1 MSDWISVSQA
11 VAHYKVSEKTLYN
24 RIKKNKIHSK
34 MEHGRRWIYIG
45 PNNSSEPT
53 VETNGKSSEPT
64 VKNYNKSSESTVKT
78 NNNGSES
85 TEPVNKSALEVKHL
99 KEKIKLIESQISSYE
114 EQIVGNKNQVDE
126 LLKQQDQ
133 AQQIMA
139 MQQKTIDKLTEQNQ
153 LLLESS
159 QEKEEKKV
167 GFWGRL
173 IGQRA

>member
-53 VETNGKSSEPT
+53 VETNGKSS
-64 VKNYNKSSESTVKT
+64 KSTVKT

-85 TEPVNKSALEVKHL
+85 TEPVNKSALEVEHL

>member
-45 PNNSSEPT
+45 PNNSSD
-53 VETNGKSSEPT
+53 PT
-64 VKNYNKSSESTVKT
+64 VKNHNKSSESTVKT
-78 NNNGSES
+78 NSNGSES
-85 TEPVNKSALEVKHL
+85 TEPVNKSALEVEHL

-153 LLLESS
+153 LLLEAN
-159 QEKEEKKV
+159 QEEKKV

>member
-1 MSDWISVSQA
+1 
-11 VAHYKVSEKTLYN
+11 
-24 RIKKNKIHSK
+24 

-45 PNNSSEPT
+45 SNNSSESTVETNDNSSEPT
-53 VETNGKSSEPT
+53 V
-64 VKNYNKSSESTVKT
+64 KT
-78 NNNGSES
+78 NDNSSES
-85 TEPVNKSALEVKHL
+85 TEPFNKSSLEVEHL
-99 KEKIKLIESQISSYE
+99 KEKIKLIKSQISSYE
-114 EQIVGNKNQVDE
+114 EQIGGHKNQVDE

-153 LLLESS
+153 LLLETS
-159 QEKEEKKV
+159 QEEKKV

>member
-64 VKNYNKSSESTVKT
+64 VKNYN
-78 NNNGSES
+78 NGSES
-85 TEPVNKSALEVKHL
+85 TEPVNKSALEVEHL

>member
-53 VETNGKSSEPT
+53 V
-64 VKNYNKSSESTVKT
+64 KNHNKSSESTVKT
-78 NNNGSES
+78 NSNGSES
-85 TEPVNKSALEVKHL
+85 TEPVNKSALEVEHL

-153 LLLESS
+153 LLLEAN
-159 QEKEEKKV
+159 QEEKKV

>member
-53 VETNGKSSEPT
+53 V
-64 VKNYNKSSESTVKT
+64 KNYNKSSESTVKT

-85 TEPVNKSALEVKHL
+85 TEPVNKSALEVEHL

>member
-53 VETNGKSSEPT
+53 V
-64 VKNYNKSSESTVKT
+64 KT

-85 TEPVNKSALEVKHL
+85 TEPVNKSALEVEHL

>member
-53 VETNGKSSEPT
+53 VETNGKSS
-64 VKNYNKSSESTVKT
+64 KSTVKT

-85 TEPVNKSALEVKHL
+85 TEPVNKSALEVEHL

-153 LLLESS
+153 LLLETSR
-159 QEKEEKKV
+159 EKEEKKV